1 VRHLLSRFLKVRW
14 GMRKIGKD
22 GLGRAKKIAKIA
34 AILSV
39 ACLGLLPKPTN
50 ADAKYNTLLKFT
62 SNYVYRGYSKSNGAP
77 AFQGNIDYEHP
88 SGFFIGMWV
97 SQVDFGDRYY
107 KDRANIEANPYVG
120 VSFGLSENWRF
131 DTTLAGYLYNGKVYG
146 HEADYSEIN
155 ALLHFRDWFTARF
168 GVSYDAYGRG
178 RSTLDYEINMR
189 YPVTDTVEV
198 SGGLGYE
205 DANTV
210 LKYSSVYWNIGVG
223 WFLCKHAALALRYYD
238 AHGFDEPEG
247 GAANTR
253 FEPPRIGNP
262 VVFSISIG
270 F

>member
-1 VRHLLSRFLKVRW
+1 MRLLLSRFPKVRW

-22 GLGRAKKIAKIA
+22 GLGRAIAKAA

-39 ACLGLLPKPTN
+39 ACLVLLPEPAS
-50 ADAKYNTLLKFT
+50 ADAKYSMLLQFT
-62 SNYVYRGYSKSNGAP
+62 SNYVYRGYSKSNNAP

-88 SGFFIGMWV
+88 LGFFIGTWV
-97 SQVDFGDRYY
+97 SQVDFGDRHY

-120 VSFGLSENWRF
+120 VNLGLSENWRF
-131 DTTLAGYLYNGKVYG
+131 DTTLAGYLYDGKVYG
-146 HEADYSEIN
+146 HEADYGEIN
-155 ALLHFRDWFTARF
+155 ALLHFRDLLTARF
-168 GVSYDAYGRG
+168 GASYDAYGRG

-210 LKYSSVYWNIGVG
+210 LTYSYVYWNIGVG
-223 WFLCKHAALALRYYD
+223 WFLYKHAALALRYYD
-238 AHGFDEPEG
+238 AHGFDEPKG

-253 FEPPRIGNP
+253 FEPPRISNH